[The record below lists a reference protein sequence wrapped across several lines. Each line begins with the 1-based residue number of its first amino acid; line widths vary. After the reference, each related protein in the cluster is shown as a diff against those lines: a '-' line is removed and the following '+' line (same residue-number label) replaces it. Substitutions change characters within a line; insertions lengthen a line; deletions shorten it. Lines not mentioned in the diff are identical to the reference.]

1 MVLVNFNR
9 KTMENIS
16 EKIKEQFI
24 ALPVQ
29 NLDHIELTEPEMK
42 SAVYAAIKK
51 KYVYLPEG
59 HEPFSAEELAEIY
72 REAKVKKQ
80 GEINLAV
87 YMKNLMNKPNKAP
100 LLTAEQTFDKLL
112 SWLKVN
118 TGEVNLE
125 EGRKDIYFQ
134 LCLYFTN
141 DARFE
146 GDLTK
151 SLLLQGGIGT
161 GKTTAMTFFQKNQKQ
176 NFKLIR
182 TRSVAYEFKSNGIS
196 AIEIHSKNNGDT
208 GFCFDDLGTESTL
221 KNYGDSLNVMTEILL
236 NRYDDKLSPTHITTN
251 ITVQQ
256 IKEHYGERLFD
267 RMKEMFNQITFPCDA
282 KSLRK

>member
-1 MVLVNFNR
+1 
-9 KTMENIS
+9 MENIS
-16 EKIKEQFI
+16 EKIKEQFT

-59 HEPFSAEELAEIY
+59 HDPFSAEELAEIY
-72 REAKVKKQ
+72 REAKMKKQ

-125 EGRKDIYFQ
+125 EGRKDFYFQ
-134 LCLYFTN
+134 LCFYFTN
-141 DARFE
+141 DKRFT
-146 GDLTK
+146 GDLKK
-151 SLLLQGGIGT
+151 SLLIQAGIGT
-161 GKTTAMTFFQKNQKQ
+161 GKTTAMTFFQRNQKQ
-176 NFKLIR
+176 NFKMVR
-182 TRSVAYEFKSNGIS
+182 TRTVAYEFKNKGVE
-196 AIEIHSKNNGDT
+196 AIEFYSKNHSET
-208 GFCFDDLGTESTL
+208 GFCFDDFGTENIL
-221 KNYGDSLNVMTEILL
+221 QHYGDKVSAITDIIL
-236 NRYDDKLSPTHITTN
+236 NRYDDNIQPTHITTN
-251 ITVQQ
+251 LTVDQ
-256 IKEHYGERLFD
+256 IKELYGERLFD
-267 RMKEMFNQITFPCDA
+267 RMKEMFNQIALPFEA